1 MIYLTSQNFKEFE
14 LIDTGAGERLERWG
28 NVILRRPDPQIIWE
42 RHQPDALW
50 DDVTAHFDGS
60 WKMKKPLPE
69 PWVLNF
75 ENIKLLAKLTNFKH
89 TGVFPE
95 QAANWHWIKES
106 GAKRVLNLFA
116 YTGAATMVLA
126 KQGCMVTH
134 VDASKP
140 ALDWAAENQKLNGL
154 ASDSIRWMLDDAV
167 KFVKREVRRGAQYDG
182 ILLDPPSFG
191 HGPGGK
197 LWKFNEDLPGLL
209 TDCASLLSPDAK
221 FLLINGYATNS
232 SPLALKNL
240 LEDIMKNKPGQIE
253 YGELCLMQKDQ
264 RMISTGIFSRWS
276 VK

>member
-1 MIYLTSQNFKEFE
+1 MIYLTSQNFKEYE
-14 LIDTGAGERLERWG
+14 LLDTGAGERLERWG

-42 RHQPDALW
+42 RHQPNALW
-50 DDVTAHFDGS
+50 EDVHAHFNEKWDI
-60 WKMKKPLPE
+60 KKPLPE
-69 PWVLNF
+69 PWLLDF

-95 QAANWHWIKES
+95 QSANWEWLAQK

-116 YTGAATMVLA
+116 YTGAATIVLA
-126 KQGCMVTH
+126 KQGCLVTH

-154 ASDSIRWMLDDAV
+154 LSDSIRWMLDDAV

-191 HGPGGK
+191 HGPSGK

-209 TDCASLLSPDAK
+209 ADCAALLSPDAK

-240 LEDIMKNKPGQIE
+240 LEDVMKGRPGTIE
-253 YGELCLMQKDQ
+253 YGELCLTQKDW

-276 VK
+276 P